1 MASISRR
8 LAAPAL
14 LAAAALLVG
23 CSAGTA
29 DEADTKPAA
38 GSSDAPAFDLL
49 PEEYQESGV
58 IRIAMA
64 STAPPF
70 SAAAEGKWSGLIPEL
85 AMAAEPM
92 LGIKIEIVDT
102 PYPNQVASLKAG
114 KVDMIWGA
122 TGDTP
127 AREEVV
133 DLVSFM
139 RSDASPMILKSKPVK
154 IESDDDL
161 CGLTVG
167 TIQGGDL
174 QRYLEEKAAECDAD
188 GKPMD
193 VRLYETSSGATAQLQ
208 AGQIDTLL
216 GIDMIQRYA
225 AKALDDG
232 NVFEVLDVHVVPT
245 IYGISF
251 TKGETE
257 LQEAFMEALR
267 QIIDNGDYAEVFTAY
282 DAESSMLTSDEIM
295 VNGVGAGKL

>member
-1 MASISRR
+1 MASFSHR

-14 LAAAALLVG
+14 IAAAVLLVG
-23 CSAGTA
+23 CSSGAAGDA
-29 DEADTKPAA
+29 DSAPAA
-38 GSSDAPAFDLL
+38 GNTDAPAYDLL
-49 PEEYQESGV
+49 PQEFKDSGV
-58 IRIAMA
+58 VRIAMA

-70 SAAAEGKWSGLIPEL
+70 SAAAEGNWSGLIPEL
-85 AMAAEPM
+85 AMAAEPY
-92 LGIKIEIVDT
+92 LGIDIEIVDT

-139 RSDASPMILKSKPVK
+139 RSDASPMILKAKPVA
-154 IESDDDL
+154 IESEDDF

-174 QRYLEEKAAECDAD
+174 QKYLEEKAAECEAAGD
-188 GKPMD
+188 PID

-208 AGQIDTLL
+208 SGQIDTLL

-225 AKALDDG
+225 AQTLEDG

-251 TKGETE
+251 TKGDAEI
-257 LQEAFMEALR
+257 QEAFMEALR
-267 QIIDNGDYAEVFTAY
+267 QIIDSGEYAEVFEAY
-282 DAESSMLTSDEIM
+282 DAESSMLTADEVM